1 MSLQYCHSPQRVL
14 VFEPSANGVQ
24 IPKNCD
30 HYATTNLID
39 KMGSHQSD
47 AVESVSQHNDAD
59 SAKFLLH
66 SSFLGLFVRISGMP
80 TTFLLIELEF
90 TASSLIDHF
99 FNWTENCEQVNDDGG
114 SLIYRSFTCM
124 FMFQHAYVTV
134 EKKES
139 GDFVVKYQTF
149 NNPER
154 FGDPR
159 NGGFPRAR
167 LEFNYMDPDPEDE
180 SKKLVQVLPFCHP
193 MTLKDAS
200 DASYNFARLNVHVD
214 PEKNFLFFVFRSL
227 SFRDEDEDED
237 REFEM
242 KAIEFSFP
250 IRSSGQSISS
260 PIDFGSENGNYIA
273 SFTIKIGDE
282 DYSIRFSFGT
292 FEGYSVDHRNGYYTL
307 SAINHWTDST
317 TIFCQ
322 NTDAEELMEQTMT
335 RLGILSIEIPEFVAP
350 ETDDESALRP
360 LPEDLQAFLRSIT
373 WCNPEARIAQFARAA
388 GSN

>member
-1 MSLQYCHSPQRVL
+1 MSSRDCKPFWVL
-14 VFEPSANGVQ
+14 VFDQITNGVQ
-24 IPKNCD
+24 TPKKCD
-30 HYATTNLID
+30 HHATTNLID
-39 KMGSHQSD
+39 KMGSPQSD
-47 AVESVSQHNDAD
+47 AVESVSPHYDANF
-59 SAKFLLH
+59 AKFVLH
-66 SSFLGLFVRISGMP
+66 SFFLGLFVKIAGMP
-80 TTFLLIELEF
+80 ATFLLIELEF
-90 TASSLIDHF
+90 SASSLIDHF

-139 GDFVVKYQTF
+139 GDFVVKYQILD
-149 NNPER
+149 NPEL

-167 LEFNYMDPDPEDE
+167 MEFDYMDSDLEDE
-180 SKKLVQVLPFCHP
+180 SKKLVQLVPLCPP
-193 MTLKDAS
+193 MILRDAS
-200 DASYNFARLNVHVD
+200 DESYNFARLNVHVD

-227 SFRDEDEDED
+227 SFSDEDEDED

-250 IRSSGQSISS
+250 IRSISS
-260 PIDFGSENGNYIA
+260 PIDFGSENCGYVA

-282 DYSIRFSFGT
+282 DYNVRFSFGT
-292 FEGYSVDHRNGYYTL
+292 FESYTVDHRDGYYTL
-307 SAINHWTDST
+307 SAINNCTDST
-317 TIFCQ
+317 TIFCRD
-322 NTDAEELMEQTMT
+322 TDAEELMERTMT

-350 ETDDESALRP
+350 ETDDDSALVDALRH

-373 WCNPEARIAQFARAA
+373 WCNPETRIAQFARAS

>member
-1 MSLQYCHSPQRVL
+1 MSFQILSLPKRVL
-14 VFEPSANGVQ
+14 VFERSANGVQ
-24 IPKNCD
+24 IPKNCCD
-30 HYATTNLID
+30 HYATTILIY
-39 KMGSHQSD
+39 KMDSNQSD
-47 AVESVSQHNDAD
+47 AVESVSQHNGAD

-90 TASSLIDHF
+90 TASSLIHHF

-139 GDFVVKYQTF
+139 SDFVVKYQTF

-154 FGDPR
+154 FGDHR

-167 LEFNYMDPDPEDE
+167 LEFNYMDPEDE
-180 SKKLVQVLPFCHP
+180 SKKLVQLLPFCPP
-193 MTLKDAS
+193 MTLKDTS
-200 DASYNFARLNVHVD
+200 DESYDFAQLNVHVD
-214 PEKNFLFFVFRSL
+214 PAKNFLFFVFRSL

-282 DYSIRFSFGT
+282 NYSIRFSFGT
-292 FEGYSVDHRNGYYTL
+292 FKGYSVDHRNGYYTL

-317 TIFCQ
+317 TIFCK
-322 NTDAEELMEQTMT
+322 NTDAEELM
-335 RLGILSIEIPEFVAP
+335 
-350 ETDDESALRP
+350 
-360 LPEDLQAFLRSIT
+360 
-373 WCNPEARIAQFARAA
+373 
-388 GSN
+388 